1 MKRMVIKETDKMKF
15 FNPTSELK
23 ELLLLQHIESKPDTT
38 QKEIASVVGCAA
50 SMVNVYID
58 NLEEKN
64 YMVRDYQSAKM
75 VNYHITSE
83 GIKRKNYLLISYM
96 RELIDL
102 YQLAKNNVK
111 DFLYGIESKGFNNI
125 LLYGGGEVAETIIG
139 VIRDR
144 DTTTLNVIAV
154 VDDSIEKKD
163 KSILGYKI
171 VGRDS
176 IKEYNPD
183 AIVITSYTFEDEIR
197 NRLAQVG
204 YPGDRI
210 VRFFGE

>member
-1 MKRMVIKETDKMKF
+1 MKF

-58 NLEEKN
+58 NLEEKD
-64 YMVRDYQSAKM
+64 YMIRDYKSAKI

-83 GIKRKNYLLISYM
+83 GVKRKNYLLITYM
-96 RELIDL
+96 RELLDL

-111 DFLYGIESKGFNNI
+111 DFLKDLEDKDYKNI
-125 LLYGGGEVAETIIG
+125 LLYGAGEVAETIIG

-144 DTTTLNVIAV
+144 DTTTLNILAL
-154 VDDSIEKKD
+154 VDDSVEKINEV
-163 KSILGYKI
+163 ILGYK
-171 VGRDS
+171 VVHRDD
-176 IKEYNPD
+176 IMKYEHD

-197 NRLAQVG
+197 NMLAEIG

>member
-1 MKRMVIKETDKMKF
+1 MKF

-58 NLEEKN
+58 NLEEKD
-64 YMVRDYQSAKM
+64 YMIRDYKSAKI

-83 GIKRKNYLLISYM
+83 GVKRKNYLLITYM

-111 DFLYGIESKGFNNI
+111 DFLKDLEDKDYKNI
-125 LLYGGGEVAETIIG
+125 LLYGAGEVAETIIG

-144 DTTTLNVIAV
+144 DTTTLNILAL
-154 VDDSIEKKD
+154 VDDSVEKINEV
-163 KSILGYKI
+163 ILGYK
-171 VGRDS
+171 VVHRDD
-176 IKEYNPD
+176 IMKYEHD

-197 NRLAQVG
+197 NRLAEIG
-204 YPGDRI
+204 YPGNRI

>member
-1 MKRMVIKETDKMKF
+1 MVIKETDKMKF

-23 ELLLLQHIESKPDTT
+23 ELMLLQHIESKSDTT

-58 NLEEKN
+58 NLEEKE
-64 YMVRDYQSAKM
+64 YMRREYKSAKI
-75 VNYHITSE
+75 VNYHITNQ

-96 RELIDL
+96 RELLDL

-111 DFLYGIESKGFNNI
+111 DFLQDIENKGFKNI
-125 LLYGGGEVAETIIG
+125 LLYGAGEVAETIIG

-144 DTTTLNVIAV
+144 ETATLNVLGI
-154 VDDSIEKKD
+154 VDDNVD
-163 KSILGYKI
+163 KMDKVILGYK
-171 VGRDS
+171 VVNKDS
-176 IKEYNPD
+176 IKKYDPD

-197 NRLAQVG
+197 NKLAEVG

>member
-1 MKRMVIKETDKMKF
+1 MNF

-38 QKEIASVVGCAA
+38 QKEIAEVINGAA

-58 NLEEKN
+58 NLEEKG
-64 YMVRDYQSAKM
+64 YMNRDYRSAKI

-83 GIKRKNYLLISYM
+83 GVKRKNYLLISYM

-102 YQLAKNNVK
+102 YQLAKNNIN
-111 DFLYGIESKGFNNI
+111 DFLHDIESKGYKNI
-125 LLYGGGEVAETIIG
+125 LLYGAGEVAETIIG

-144 DTTTLNVIAV
+144 DTTAFNVLAI
-154 VDDSIEKKD
+154 VDDSVAKKD

-171 VGRDS
+171 IGRDS

-197 NRLAQVG
+197 NRLAEVG
-204 YPGDRI
+204 YPADRI

>member
-1 MKRMVIKETDKMKF
+1 MVIEEKDKMKF

-23 ELLLLQHIESKPDTT
+23 ELLLLQHIETKPDTT

-58 NLEEKN
+58 NLEDKH
-64 YMVRDYQSAKM
+64 YMIRNYQSAKI

-83 GIKRKNYLLISYM
+83 GIKRKKYLLIVYM

-102 YQLAKNNVK
+102 YQLAKSNVK
-111 DFLYGIESKGFNNI
+111 DFLKELEDKGYKNI
-125 LLYGGGEVAETIIG
+125 LLYGAGEVAETIIG

-144 DTTTLNVIAV
+144 DTTTLNVLAL
-154 VDDSIEKKD
+154 VDDNTEKINEV
-163 KSILGYKI
+163 ILGYKV

-176 IKEYNPD
+176 IKEYKHD

-197 NRLAQVG
+197 NRLAEIR

>member
-1 MKRMVIKETDKMKF
+1 MKF

-23 ELLLLQHIESKPDTT
+23 ELVLLQHIESKPDTT
-38 QKEIASVVGCAA
+38 QKEIAYVVGCAA

-58 NLEEKN
+58 NLEEKD
-64 YMVRDYQSAKM
+64 YMIRDYKSAKI

-83 GIKRKNYLLISYM
+83 GIKRKNYLLITYM

-111 DFLYGIESKGFNNI
+111 DFLKELEDKGYKNI
-125 LLYGGGEVAETIIG
+125 LLYGAGEVAETIIG

-144 DTTTLNVIAV
+144 DTTTLNILAL
-154 VDDSIEKKD
+154 VDDNAEKINEV
-163 KSILGYKI
+163 ILGYKVI
-171 VGRDS
+171 DREE
-176 IKEYNPD
+176 IMKYEHD
-183 AIVITSYTFEDEIR
+183 AIVITSYTFEDKIR
-197 NRLAQVG
+197 NRLAEIG
-204 YPGDRI
+204 YPGDRV

>member
-1 MKRMVIKETDKMKF
+1 MKF

-38 QKEIASVVGCAA
+38 QKEIASVVCCAA

-58 NLEEKN
+58 NLEEKD
-64 YMVRDYQSAKM
+64 YMIRDYKSAKI

-83 GIKRKNYLLISYM
+83 GIKRKNYLLITYM

-111 DFLYGIESKGFNNI
+111 DFLKDLEDKDYKNI
-125 LLYGGGEVAETIIG
+125 LLYGAGEVAETIIG

-144 DTTTLNVIAV
+144 DTTTLNILAL
-154 VDDSIEKKD
+154 VDDSVEKINEV
-163 KSILGYKI
+163 ILGYK
-171 VGRDS
+171 VVHRDD
-176 IKEYNPD
+176 IMKYEHD

-197 NRLAQVG
+197 NRLAEIG

>member
-1 MKRMVIKETDKMKF
+1 MKF

-111 DFLYGIESKGFNNI
+111 NFLHGIESKGFNNI

-154 VDDSIEKKD
+154 VDDSVEKKD

-176 IKEYNPD
+176 IKEYKPD

>member
-1 MKRMVIKETDKMKF
+1 MIKEIYNMKF

-38 QKEIASVVGCAA
+38 QKEIASVVGCAT

-58 NLEEKN
+58 NLEEKD
-64 YMVRDYQSAKM
+64 YMIRDYKSSKI

-83 GIKRKNYLLISYM
+83 GIKRKNYLLIVYM
-96 RELIDL
+96 RELINL

-111 DFLYGIESKGFNNI
+111 DFLNELEDKGYKNI
-125 LLYGGGEVAETIIG
+125 LLYGAGEVAETIIG

-144 DTTTLNVIAV
+144 DTTTLNVLAL
-154 VDDSIEKKD
+154 VDDNAEKINEV
-163 KSILGYKI
+163 ILGYK
-171 VGRDS
+171 VVHRDS
-176 IKEYNPD
+176 IKEYEHD

-197 NRLAQVG
+197 NRLAKIE